1 MKNKKK
7 VTLDVVRYYTKRVV
21 TTIEIDDD
29 LDVENH
35 KDLIQEYLQNNKEIK
50 KSIHKKFCD
59 EKFFVLD
66 EENCEYSI
74 EGAYGSLPNFDS
86 WVIKSKEN

>member
-1 MKNKKK
+1 MGK

-29 LDVENH
+29 LDVEN

-59 EKFFVLD
+59 EEFFVLD

-86 WVIKSKEN
+86 WDLI

>member
-1 MKNKKK
+1 MKK

-35 KDLIQEYLQNNKEIK
+35 RDLIEEYLHNNKEIK
-50 KSIHKKFCD
+50 KSIHNKFKS
-59 EKFFVLD
+59 EQLYLD
-66 EENCEYSI
+66 EENCDYSI
-74 EGAYGSLPNFDS
+74 DEAYGSLPNFDT
-86 WVIKSKEN
+86 WDLIDNVD